1 MQLAN
6 GNVWLVGLSFE
17 FSLSRVVKHF
27 HDQPVMTRE
36 QNLLH
41 SSKVKSIS
49 FDQKQENVFYYK
61 IFFEGNEYQVTLTN
75 YLAIEII
82 SNVSKLFNE
91 RFSPTFVTLN
101 VTCIGYVLIG
111 NVFCAM
117 YTMLS
122 MYQLIGN
129 NPRNSD
135 FPEISSI
142 HIA

>member
-91 RFSPTFVTLN
+91 RFSRTFNMYWLRPYWLRLLCNVYNALN
-101 VTCIGYVLIG
+101 VSTYW
-111 NVFCAM
+111 
-117 YTMLS
+117 
-122 MYQLIGN
+122 
-129 NPRNSD
+129 
-135 FPEISSI
+135 
-142 HIA
+142 